1 MGSSIFELADK
12 LKELKDKKKS
22 LDEEI
27 KAVNAE
33 IEFTDIELSEAM
45 IQEEMQN
52 FKRSGLTFYINTKT
66 YASAI
71 PEFKEELFET
81 LKNEGYGD
89 LIYETVNANS
99 LSAFVK
105 EQILMNEDSL
115 PDWMDG
121 LVHVY
126 DKTTIGIRKG

>member
-1 MGSSIFELADK
+1 MENSIFELADK
-12 LKELKDKKKS
+12 LKELKAKKKAV
-22 LDEEI
+22 DEEMRT
-27 KAVNAE
+27 VNAE
-33 IEFTDIELSEAM
+33 IEFTETELSEAM

-52 FKRSGLTFYINTKT
+52 FKRSGTLFYLNTKT

-71 PEFKEELFET
+71 PEFKEELFNT
-81 LKNEGYGD
+81 LKIEGYGD

-105 EQILMNEDSL
+105 EQVLMNDDKL
-115 PDWMDG
+115 PGWLDG

-126 DKTTIGIRKG
+126 EKTTIGLRKG